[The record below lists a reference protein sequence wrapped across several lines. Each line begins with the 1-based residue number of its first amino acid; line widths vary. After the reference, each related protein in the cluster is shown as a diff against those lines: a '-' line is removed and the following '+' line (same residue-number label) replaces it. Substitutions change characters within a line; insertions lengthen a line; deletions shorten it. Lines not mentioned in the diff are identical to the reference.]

1 MKEFFTELLLAIG
14 NFVMLLVTIFVLIG
28 VPVVFLLEER
38 QCMSN
43 FNVVLNFIMV
53 SLWSAWL
60 PDYFK
65 NIGHHSTSLYNRV
78 KGEAD
83 GKRDN

>member
-1 MKEFFTELLLAIG
+1 MKEFFTGLLSAIG
-14 NFVMLLVTIFVLIG
+14 NFVMLFVTIFVLIG
-28 VPVVFLLEER
+28 VPIVFFLEER

-65 NIGHHSTSLYNRV
+65 NIGHYSTSLYNRV

>member
-1 MKEFFTELLLAIG
+1 MKEFFTGLLSAIG
-14 NFVMLLVTIFVLIG
+14 NVVMLFITIFVLIG

-43 FNVVLNFIMV
+43 FHVVLNFIMV
-53 SLWSAWL
+53 SFWGAMF

-65 NIGHHSTSLYNRV
+65 NIGRHSTSLYKRL
-78 KGEAD
+78 KGEP
-83 GKRDN
+83 NE

>member
-1 MKEFFTELLLAIG
+1 MKEFFTGLLSAIG
-14 NFVMLLVTIFVLIG
+14 NVVMLFITIFVLIG
-28 VPVVFLLEER
+28 VPIVFFFEER
-38 QCMSN
+38 QCMSS

-53 SLWSAWL
+53 SLWGNML
-60 PDYFK
+60 TDYFK
-65 NIGHHSTSLYNRV
+65 NIGHYSTSLYNRV

>member
-1 MKEFFTELLLAIG
+1 MKEFFTGLLSTIG
-14 NFVMLLVTIFVLIG
+14 SFVMLSATIFVLVG
-28 VPVVFLLEER
+28 VPIVFFFEER

-53 SLWSAWL
+53 SLWGNML
-60 PDYFK
+60 TDYFK
-65 NIGHHSTSLYNRV
+65 NIGHYSTSLYNRV

>member
-38 QCMSN
+38 QCMSS
-43 FNVVLNFIMV
+43 FDVVLSFIMV
-53 SLWSAWL
+53 SFWGAML

-65 NIGHHSTSLYNRV
+65 NIGRHSTSLYKRL
-78 KGEAD
+78 KGES
-83 GKRDN
+83 NE

>member
-38 QCMSN
+38 QCMSG
-43 FNVVLNFIMV
+43 FDVVLDFIMV
-53 SLWSAWL
+53 SLWGAWF
-60 PDYFK
+60 PDYLK
-65 NIGHHSTSLYNRV
+65 NIGKYSTSLYKRL
-78 KGEAD
+78 KGES
-83 GKRDN
+83 NE